1 MRMIIREP
9 VVAGSFYEI
18 DKEKLKKQINFCFNH
33 KLGPKEISKKEFKV
47 AIVPHAGYEY
57 SGPVAAWVYAKI
69 KESNYLIIG
78 PNHTGYGATFSIMKS
93 GMWKTPL
100 GEVVIDENFANKLIE
115 NCKILEQD
123 VLAHQNEHSI
133 EVQLPFL
140 QFRYKNFK
148 FVPICILNEFA
159 DNPLLEACKC
169 IGEGIAKTVKSSKGS
184 WIVLASSDF
193 SHYLPHEL
201 ANEIDNYLIDS
212 ILKLDV
218 KEFFDRINEKQAS
231 VCGFGPIAIAMTVA
245 KELKARKSELLKYA
259 TSGDVT
265 GDFSSVVG
273 YASITFSD

>member
-1 MRMIIREP
+1 MIVREP

-18 DKEKLKKQINFCFNH
+18 DKEKLKKQINFCFSH
-33 KLGPKEISKKEFKV
+33 KLGPKEISKKYFKV
-47 AIVPHAGYEY
+47 GIVPHAGYEY
-57 SGPVAAWVYAKI
+57 SGPVATWVYARI
-69 KESNYLIIG
+69 PESNYIIIG

-100 GEVVIDENFANKLIE
+100 GEVIIDEKFANKLME

-140 QFRYKNFK
+140 QFRYKSNFK

-159 DNPLLEACKC
+159 DNSLLEACKC
-169 IGEGIAKTVKSSKGS
+169 IGEGIAKTIKSSKED

-193 SHYLPHEL
+193 SHYLPYEL
-201 ANEIDNYLIDS
+201 ARDIDNYLIDS
-212 ILKLDV
+212 ILRLDV
-218 KEFFDRINEKQAS
+218 KEFFDRINEKLAS

-245 KELKARKSELLKYA
+245 KELKAKKSELLKYA

-273 YASITFSD
+273 YASIIFSD

>member
-1 MRMIIREP
+1 MLIREP
-9 VVAGSFYEI
+9 AVAGSFYEI
-18 DKEKLKKQINFCFNH
+18 DKEKLKRQINYCINH
-33 KLGPKEISKKEFKV
+33 KLGPKEISKVNFRV

-57 SGPVAAWVYAKI
+57 SGPIAAWVYARI
-69 KESNYLIIG
+69 PASNYIIIG
-78 PNHTGYGATFSIMKS
+78 PNHTGYGAYFSIMKS

-100 GEVVIDENFANKLIE
+100 GEVVIDEKFAERLID

-123 VLAHQNEHSI
+123 VLAHQKEHSI

-140 QFRYKNFK
+140 QFRYKSDFK
-148 FVPICILNEFA
+148 FIPICILNEFA
-159 DNPLLEACKC
+159 DNSLLEACKC
-169 IGEGIAKTVKSSKGS
+169 IGEGIAKTIKSSKES

-201 ANEIDNYLIDS
+201 AREIDNYLIDS
-212 ILKLDV
+212 ILKLDA

-231 VCGFGPIAIAMTVA
+231 VCGFGPIVIAMTVA